1 MANLIFLLFSL
12 IPAAAAIL
20 ISFYFL
26 PVLWAFAVAL
36 LVLSILGLFFANIK
50 ASASAQR
57 TKLSAGAEVS
67 EPEMESILN
76 NFGDA
81 IVIYDDNFR
90 VLFFNNAG
98 EKLFMVNAGEIVGVT
113 IKPEAI
119 NDPRLRLMAQIVFP
133 TLAPV
138 MVPRS
143 QAGSWPQVV
152 DLSFSEPQLELRV
165 STSQLSQIPGKPARF
180 LKVIQNRTHE
190 VTLLKTKSD
199 FVSVASHQLKT
210 PLTYINW
217 GLEALGGDET
227 LSDANKEAVSGA
239 LKASRLLSEIIES
252 LLDIARIEEGRFGYK
267 FEQADISEILGQILE
282 RAMPEA
288 TRAGV
293 RLYFEKPTI
302 QLPKVF
308 IDPQRLSLAV
318 SNLLDNG
325 IRYNVKNG
333 DVIVGAVQMEGKP
346 FIEVSIKDTGIGIPP
361 EELKKLFVKFFRAD
375 NAIKSQTEGTGLGL
389 YITKNIIEAHGGEI
403 RAESELN
410 RGTIFYFTL
419 PTDKSLVPQREMP
432 VEQ

>member
-1 MANLIFLLFSL
+1 MANLKFLLFSL
-12 IPAAAAIL
+12 IPAVAVVL
-20 ISFYFL
+20 IVFFFT
-26 PVLWAFAVAL
+26 PILWALAV
-36 LVLSILGLFFANIK
+36 VLFVSSVLGLFYMNIK
-50 ASASAQR
+50 AAASAQQ

-81 IVIYDDNFR
+81 IIIYDDNFR

-98 EKLFMVNAGEIVGVT
+98 EKLFMINAGEIMGVT
-113 IKPEAI
+113 IKPEAV

-138 MVPRS
+138 MIPRS
-143 QAGSWPQVV
+143 QGGTWPQIV

-165 STSQLSQIPGKPARF
+165 NTSQLSQIPGKPARF

-190 VTLLKTKSD
+190 VALLKTKSD

-210 PLTYINW
+210 PLTYIDW
-217 GLEALGGDET
+217 GLEALAGDQT
-227 LSDANKEAVSGA
+227 LSDPNKEIVDGA
-239 LKASRLLSEIIES
+239 LKASKLLSEIVES

-267 FEQADISEILGQILE
+267 FEPADISEFLGQILE

-293 RLYFEKPTI
+293 RLYFEKPAV

-308 IDPQRLSLAV
+308 IDPQRLSLAI

-333 DVIVGAVQMEGKP
+333 DVIVGAVQVEGKP
-346 FIEVSIKDTGIGIPP
+346 FIQISIKDTGIGIPL
-361 EELKKLFVKFFRAD
+361 EEIKKLFVKFFRAD

-389 YITKNIIEAHGGEI
+389 YISKNIIEAHGGEV
-403 RAESELN
+403 RVESELN
-410 RGTIFYFTL
+410 RGTTFYFTL
-419 PTDKSLVPQREMP
+419 PTDQALVPQREVP
-432 VEQ
+432 IEA